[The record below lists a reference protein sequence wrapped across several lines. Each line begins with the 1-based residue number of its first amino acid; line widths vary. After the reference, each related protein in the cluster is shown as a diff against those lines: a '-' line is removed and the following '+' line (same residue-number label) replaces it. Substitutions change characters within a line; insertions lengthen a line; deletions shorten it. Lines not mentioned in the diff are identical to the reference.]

1 MMRLLA
7 LAVLALLFAIRSEA
21 QLMRFHYILPETSP
35 SAKASQPLKKMDS
48 IRKAAPAAVAQTYP
62 RVIQGGSI
70 RFLYRNLAGDRTVAP
85 IYTGQPNVWATI
97 KMDGAVPVV
106 DIWQF
111 NPAADAEI
119 RTNIIRCDTDLKN
132 HRIEIDLARDSVG
145 GASSRVK
152 IPFRAFLVSF
162 NTVPLRL
169 RLASRDSRNP
179 TPATTNLNFAVN
191 VGGVRGNSYFS
202 PRSVNHYGYAL
213 SVFMGATTVSLD
225 RGAYLHPGVYDTDRT
240 NLGISGGVSFT
251 LIRNNVG
258 LVAALGIDHCTGPNR
273 GEWLYQD
280 RPWLGIGIST
290 GLGFF

>member
-1 MMRLLA
+1 MLVALSLLLA
-7 LAVLALLFAIRSEA
+7 TRSEA
-21 QLMRFHYILPETSP
+21 QLMRFHYVLPATSPPTTLGLLPEKTST
-35 SAKASQPLKKMDS
+35 

-70 RFLYRNLAGDRTVAP
+70 RFLYRNLTGDRTAAP

-111 NPAADAEI
+111 TPAADTETRA
-119 RTNIIRCDTDLKN
+119 NIIRCSTDLKN

-145 GASSRVK
+145 GSSSRVK

-191 VGGVRGNSYFS
+191 VGSTTTATPSAYSWEPRPFRSIKEPTSTRAPTIPTELTSAFQEGCPS
-202 PRSVNHYGYAL
+202 P
-213 SVFMGATTVSLD
+213 
-225 RGAYLHPGVYDTDRT
+225 
-240 NLGISGGVSFT
+240 
-251 LIRNNVG
+251 
-258 LVAALGIDHCTGPNR
+258 
-273 GEWLYQD
+273 
-280 RPWLGIGIST
+280 
-290 GLGFF
+290 

>member
-1 MMRLLA
+1 MRVLVLVALSLLLA
-7 LAVLALLFAIRSEA
+7 TRSEA
-21 QLMRFHYILPETSP
+21 QLMRFHYVLPATSPPTTLGLLPEKTST
-35 SAKASQPLKKMDS
+35 

-70 RFLYRNLAGDRTVAP
+70 RFLYRNLTGDRTAAP

-111 NPAADAEI
+111 TPAADTETRA
-119 RTNIIRCDTDLKN
+119 NIIRCSTDLKN

-145 GASSRVK
+145 GSSSRVK

-169 RLASRDSRNP
+169 RLVSRDSRNP

-225 RGAYLHPGVYDTDRT
+225 QGAYFHPSAYDTDRT

>member
-1 MMRLLA
+1 MRLFALVIIALLLA
-7 LAVLALLFAIRSEA
+7 LRSEA
-21 QLMRFHYILPETSP
+21 QLMRFHHVLPATSP
-35 SAKASQPLKKMDS
+35 PTGVDQPPEKTGT

-62 RVIQGGSI
+62 RVMQGGSI
-70 RFLYRNLAGDRTVAP
+70 RFLYRSLVADKAATP

-111 NPAADAEI
+111 TPAADTESRA
-119 RTNIIRCDTDLKN
+119 NIIRCNTDLKN

-169 RLASRDSRNP
+169 RLASRDNRNP

-202 PRSVNHYGYAL
+202 PRSVNHYGYAISL
-213 SVFMGATTVSLD
+213 FMGATTVSLD
-225 RGAYLHPGVYDTDRT
+225 RGAYLHPSAYDTDRT
-240 NLGISGGVSFT
+240 NLGISGGLSFT

-273 GEWLYQD
+273 REWLYQD